1 MSDRRRVIFSILLG
15 IAIVA
20 AIVTSLLRLTIHETS
35 DLALIE
41 EAWQVIMENYVDSD
55 EIDQETLS
63 HGAIKGM
70 VEALD
75 DPFSTFYDPESYEL
89 SQERLE
95 NSFGGIG
102 AEVTLVEGQV
112 TVLTPIQGAPAE
124 KAGIRAKDKILKVD
138 GNSTE
143 GMSLDEAVAR
153 IRGEPGTQVVL
164 TILHEGEDEP
174 VEITITRDVIK
185 LESVLY
191 ELLPDNMTHVKITK
205 FTSITGSDLKSTL
218 REVIANSTSGIIL
231 DLRNNP
237 GGILSSAV
245 TVASQFLDD
254 GIVLYSIDNEE
265 KKDVWDI
272 EGGGLATDQPLVI
285 LVNGAS
291 ASASEV
297 VSGAIQDYQRGYVI
311 GTTTY
316 GKGSVNIYKELS
328 DGSALYI
335 TIEHWFTP
343 NGRQIQ
349 GEGIVPDEIVEITVE
364 DIEQGIDPQLNRAIE
379 FLKSG
384 L

>member
-1 MSDRRRVIFSILLG
+1 MPNQLRVILSILLG

-20 AIVTSLLRLTIHETS
+20 AIITSLLRFTIQETS
-35 DLALIE
+35 DLDLVE

-63 HGAIKGM
+63 HGAIRGM

-75 DPFSTFYDPESYEL
+75 DPFSAFIEPESYEL
-89 SQERLE
+89 SQDRLE
-95 NSFGGIG
+95 NTFGGIG

-112 TVLTPIQGAPAE
+112 TVVAPIKGAPAE

-143 GMSLDEAVAR
+143 GMSLDQAVSR
-153 IRGEPGTQVVL
+153 IRGESGTQVVL
-164 TILHEGEDEP
+164 TVLHEGEDEP
-174 VEITITRDVIK
+174 IEITITRDVIK
-185 LESVLY
+185 LESVRFEVLS
-191 ELLPDNMTHVKITK
+191 DNITHIAITQ
-205 FTSITGSDLKSTL
+205 FTSRTGSELKSTL
-218 REVIANSTSGIIL
+218 EEVVANSTSGIIL
-231 DLRNNP
+231 DLRYNP
-237 GGILSSAV
+237 GGVLSSAV
-245 TVASQFLDD
+245 TVASQFLDE
-254 GIVLYSIDNEE
+254 GIVIYAIDNED
-265 KKDVWDI
+265 KKDVWDV
-272 EGGGLATDQPLVI
+272 EGGGLATELPLVI

-297 VSGAIQDYQRGYVI
+297 VSGALQDHLRGYII

-316 GKGSVNIYKELS
+316 GKGSVNIYRKLS

-349 GEGIVPDEIVEITVE
+349 GEGIVPDEIAEVTME
-364 DIEQGIDPQLNRAIE
+364 DIEQGVDPQLNRAIE